1 MKRMAAALAALM
13 ILTACGDDES
23 PTTPS
28 NTGPI
33 TFTAPLSAAN
43 EVPPVTNA
51 DANGR
56 GLATITL
63 TVMRNASGAVTGAG
77 TASFSVQVTGF
88 PPATVVRAAHIHSA
102 VAGQVGMIFL
112 DAGLTPMTAITLADG
127 TGTLTF
133 NNVAIT
139 MDQATR
145 IVANPSGFYFDVH
158 TIVNPDG
165 AMRGQLLGQ

>member
-1 MKRMAAALAALM
+1 MKRIAAALAALM
-13 ILTACGDDES
+13 ILAACGDDDT

-33 TFTAPLSAAN
+33 TFTAQLSAAN

-56 GLATITL
+56 GLATITF
-63 TVMRNASGAVTGAG
+63 TVMRNASGAVTGGG
-77 TASFSVQVTGF
+77 TATFSVQVTGF
-88 PPATVVRAAHIHSA
+88 PPGTVVRAARIHSG
-102 VAGQVGMIFL
+102 VAGQTGMIFL
-112 DAGLTPMTAITLADG
+112 DTGLTPMTGITLADG

-133 NNVAIT
+133 NNVAVT

-145 IVANPSGFYFDVH
+145 IVANPSGFYLNLH

-165 AMRGQLLGQ
+165 AIRGQLLGQ